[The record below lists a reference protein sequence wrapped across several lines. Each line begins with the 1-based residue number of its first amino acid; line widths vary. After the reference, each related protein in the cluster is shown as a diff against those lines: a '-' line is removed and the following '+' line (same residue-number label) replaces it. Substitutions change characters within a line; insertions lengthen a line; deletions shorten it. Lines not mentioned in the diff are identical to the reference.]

1 MNGENLLLLSFALFS
16 ISIAVFLIQKNL
28 FMMLMALEL
37 GLNSANLSIA
47 RFAVSSPNGDSFVW
61 IFLFFAVAA
70 AEAAIGLSLLIM
82 ISRKFKT
89 LNADDISRLKG

>member
-1 MNGENLLLLSFALFS
+1 MNSENMLLLSFVLFS
-16 ISIAVFLIQKNL
+16 ISIAIFLIQKNL

-37 GLNSANLSIA
+37 GLNSANLAIA
-47 RFAVSSPNGDSFVW
+47 RFAISSPNMDSFVW

-82 ISRKFKT
+82 ISRRFRT
-89 LNADDISRLKG
+89 LSVDDISRLKG